1 MSMSTV
7 SAITQREVREMMNDW
22 RIMVPIFLL
31 SFLLPLM
38 LVGASGR
45 VIRFVEDDA
54 LAARLVPF
62 AILIVG
68 FIPSSFS
75 LITALESFVGE
86 RERNS
91 LEALLSMPI
100 SDRELYLGKL
110 FSSLI
115 TPLVSSYV
123 AMLMFS
129 FLMYTID
136 TSLVPGG
143 INLTNVSLLILLF
156 ITIGCVAVTMVAGA
170 VIISSHISSIRAAN
184 LMSSFI
190 LLPMAL
196 VIQFQAFLIINSRW
210 DVLSISVLALMVLAL
225 LLVRFGLLT
234 FNREEILS
242 RENQRA
248 SDTSLG
254 KLLAKLTI
262 PKAQIHTATNQHPA
276 VAIARRELRDSL
288 TDWRVLA
295 PSFVLTFI
303 IPLALVAGTD
313 FAVNFVGD
321 AELVARLV
329 PFAILL
335 VGFIP
340 ATFSLIVALDSFVGE
355 RERNSLE
362 ALLSMPISDSHLYL
376 SKLVSSCISPLLT
389 CWSAMLV
396 FALATSRIHPALYHY
411 AMTPI
416 ILLQLVIMI
425 SIMTVL
431 MVAGAVVI
439 SSHTSTIRAA
449 NLLASFVLLPVAVT
463 IQLQALLIISRR
475 WEVMWFVVLALIVV
489 AMGLIRTGMA
499 AFNREEILSREHEQ
513 FNFEVVKQNLA
524 RFFREYHPAGVSPDT
539 YRGDPFSPRR
549 FYTREF
555 LPLLRELRLPLAMSL
570 LAAMLG
576 ILTGWYIA
584 DDFRLIGD
592 LQEGADTVIA
602 SVGQPPLPRSSPW
615 LALGIFANNIRV
627 SLLSNIF
634 STFALGVFAFMV
646 PFVAFTQIGF
656 VSFKLAG
663 LGGSWVSMGADSPLQ
678 FIVAYVLPHGIIELP
693 TFILGAA
700 LGIRIGA
707 SLMSPP
713 APFTVGQNL
722 LWAIGNF
729 FKVWLLVLLPLTL
742 LASLVE
748 GLITPLVLHALY

>member
-1 MSMSTV
+1 
-7 SAITQREVREMMNDW
+7 
-22 RIMVPIFLL
+22 
-31 SFLLPLM
+31 
-38 LVGASGR
+38 
-45 VIRFVEDDA
+45 
-54 LAARLVPF
+54 
-62 AILIVG
+62 
-68 FIPSSFS
+68 
-75 LITALESFVGE
+75 
-86 RERNS
+86 
-91 LEALLSMPI
+91 
-100 SDRELYLGKL
+100 
-110 FSSLI
+110 
-115 TPLVSSYV
+115 
-123 AMLMFS
+123 
-129 FLMYTID
+129 
-136 TSLVPGG
+136 
-143 INLTNVSLLILLF
+143 
-156 ITIGCVAVTMVAGA
+156 
-170 VIISSHISSIRAAN
+170 
-184 LMSSFI
+184 
-190 LLPMAL
+190 
-196 VIQFQAFLIINSRW
+196 
-210 DVLSISVLALMVLAL
+210 
-225 LLVRFGLLT
+225 
-234 FNREEILS
+234 
-242 RENQRA
+242 
-248 SDTSLG
+248 
-254 KLLAKLTI
+254 
-262 PKAQIHTATNQHPA
+262 
-276 VAIARRELRDSL
+276 
-288 TDWRVLA
+288 
-295 PSFVLTFI
+295 
-303 IPLALVAGTD
+303 
-313 FAVNFVGD
+313 
-321 AELVARLV
+321 
-329 PFAILL
+329 
-335 VGFIP
+335 
-340 ATFSLIVALDSFVGE
+340 
-355 RERNSLE
+355 
-362 ALLSMPISDSHLYL
+362 
-376 SKLVSSCISPLLT
+376 
-389 CWSAMLV
+389 
-396 FALATSRIHPALYHY
+396 
-411 AMTPI
+411 MTPI

-524 RFFREYHPAGVSPDT
+524 RFFREYHPAGVSPDS